1 MGKEGTIDPLE
12 DVSWDKILTK
22 VREMLQL
29 SDFHLYCSLI
39 AMRQEETPAKSF
51 AQEFAKQARDVS
63 KDKETLKAQLLQALN
78 LETT

>member
-29 SDFHLYCSLI
+29 SDFHLYRSLI
-39 AMRQEETPAKSF
+39 AMR
-51 AQEFAKQARDVS
+51 
-63 KDKETLKAQLLQALN
+63 
-78 LETT
+78 